1 MFFFYR
7 LIINIIFFISPII
20 VLIRILKKKEHK
32 KRFFEKFCFFLNKRN
47 KGKLIWFHGSSVGEI
62 LSIVPLI
69 EKLEKQK
76 DIKQILVTSSTLS
89 SSTVLKKIKLK
100 KTVHQFFPIDTNF
113 LSKKFLDHWKPSLA
127 IFIESEIWPN
137 MILNLK
143 KKSIPLLLLNARMTK
158 KSFNKWNTISSL
170 SGDLFESFE
179 SAYPQNIET
188 KKYLKILGVKKIKTL
203 GNLKFAENEINKSN
217 NLNKNIKNFFKS
229 KKIWCASSTH
239 NSEEKICAIAHK
251 KLKQKYKN
259 LLTIIIP
266 RHIHRTKKI
275 TEEIKDLGLNY
286 HNHSSKNKIQNSTEI
301 YLVDTY
307 GETKSFFKIC
317 KTVFLGGSIIP
328 HGGQNPLE
336 STRFGCNIIHGPN
349 VDNFKEIY
357 ALLKNNKISRKIK
370 NSNQLVKAL
379 DQSFSKNVSYVK
391 KIKKLK
397 KIGSKILDNTCRE
410 VEYYIKKK

>member
-1 MFFFYR
+1 
-7 LIINIIFFISPII
+7 
-20 VLIRILKKKEHK
+20 
-32 KRFFEKFCFFLNKRN
+32 
-47 KGKLIWFHGSSVGEI
+47 
-62 LSIVPLI
+62 
-69 EKLEKQK
+69 
-76 DIKQILVTSSTLS
+76 LVTSSTLS

-100 KTVHQFFPIDTNF
+100 KTVHQFFPIDTSF

-143 KKSIPLLLLNARMTK
+143 KKSIPLLLLNARITK
-158 KSFNKWNTISSL
+158 KSFDRWNSISSL
-170 SGDLFESFE
+170 SRDLFGSFE
-179 SAYPQNIET
+179 ATYPQNIET
-188 KKYLKILGVKKIKTL
+188 KKYLKTLGVKKIKTL

-229 KKIWCASSTH
+229 KKI
-239 NSEEKICAIAHK
+239 
-251 KLKQKYKN
+251 
-259 LLTIIIP
+259 
-266 RHIHRTKKI
+266 TK
-275 TEEIKDLGLNY
+275 EIEDLGLNY
-286 HNHSSKNKIQNSTEI
+286 HNHSSKNKIKNSTEI

-336 STRFGCNIIHGPN
+336 SIRFGCNIIHGPN
-349 VDNFKEIY
+349 IDNFKEIY
-357 ALLKNNKISRKIK
+357 ALLKNNKISRKIY

-379 DQSFSKNVSYVK
+379 DKSFIKNVSYVK

-397 KIGSKILDNTCRE
+397 KIGSKILDNTYRE